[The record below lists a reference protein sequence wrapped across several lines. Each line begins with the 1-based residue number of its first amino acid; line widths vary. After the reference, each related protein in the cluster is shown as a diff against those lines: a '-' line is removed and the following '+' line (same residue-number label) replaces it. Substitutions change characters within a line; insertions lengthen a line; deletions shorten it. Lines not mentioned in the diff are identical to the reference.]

1 MADTDE
7 TAYQELLKSL
17 HPVLRA
23 IITALGMARAQ
34 EFLLLHGGT
43 YIKLP
48 RQDGQRINLSDDELI
63 ALRYQLHDLRL
74 GSGLQSH
81 LSDEGCISLPKIDKI
96 FLKYRNFEIRAS
108 RGKMTLNELAVKFD
122 LTSRQIQN
130 VLRGNE
136 AVDQFDIFKL
146 EG

>member
-1 MADTDE
+1 MKKIE
-7 TAYQELLKSL
+7 Q
-17 HPVLRA
+17 VL
-23 IITALGMARAQ
+23 
-34 EFLLLHGGT
+34 
-43 YIKLP
+43 
-48 RQDGQRINLSDDELI
+48 
-63 ALRYQLHDLRL
+63 
-74 GSGLQSH
+74 
-81 LSDEGCISLPKIDKI
+81 KIDKI
-96 FLKYRNFEIRAS
+96 FLKYRNFEIRAL

>member
-23 IITALGMARAQ
+23 IIIALGMARAQ

-48 RQDGQRINLSDDELI
+48 RQDGQRLNLTDDELI
-63 ALRYQLHDLRL
+63 ALRYQLHDFRL
-74 GSGLQSH
+74 GSGQQSH
-81 LSDEGCISLPKIDKI
+81 LSDEGCISLPKVDKI
-96 FLKYRNFEIRAS
+96 FTKYRNFEIRAS
-108 RGKMTLNELAVKFD
+108 RQGMTLNQLAVKYD
-122 LTSRQIQN
+122 LTSRQVQN
-130 VLRGNE
+130 ILRGKD